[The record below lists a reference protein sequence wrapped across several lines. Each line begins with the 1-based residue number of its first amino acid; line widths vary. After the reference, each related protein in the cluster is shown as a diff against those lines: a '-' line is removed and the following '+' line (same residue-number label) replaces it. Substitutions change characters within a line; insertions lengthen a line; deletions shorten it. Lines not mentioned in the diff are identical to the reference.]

1 MASRGLTIIYTL
13 KILILNRF
21 LIYFSI
27 IPERCISNLNP
38 SLPCLLPT
46 CCVHV
51 TVLEEPLYR
60 SPQGARLGRAPQVQ
74 LWTTPLGWY
83 LGEWL
88 FCTTKQIQTASAWVL
103 QSPPVE
109 QTTQQVS
116 LPPCPKPQPIIPVI
130 SVNHRDAIGDVGP
143 SRDD

>member
-13 KILILNRF
+13 KILIRNRF

-60 SPQGARLGRAPQVQ
+60 SPQGARLGRASHGQ
-74 LWTTPLGWY
+74 LWTTPLGYY
-83 LGEWL
+83 LGRMAVL
-88 FCTTKQIQTASAWVL
+88 HHQTDPNSISMSTSVTSCWT
-103 QSPPVE
+103 
-109 QTTQQVS
+109 TTQHVF